1 MPHFLTVHL
10 TAKQHLSWTQ
20 RVFPTF
26 IDDAQVLRVN
36 VVPRFFLGGEAGQ
49 SRESH
54 CKRNEYVFH
63 EYDNVAFECKCNEYL
78 ADKQI
83 GRSLGKNFPANFS
96 AKKSR
101 TKHSISKKNANFA
114 FG

>member
-83 GRSLGKNFPANFS
+83 GMRFGSQDIQKITI
-96 AKKSR
+96 KR
-101 TKHSISKKNANFA
+101 T
-114 FG
+114 